1 MRGHVDK
8 VMDACIDICVS
19 NHLSIEYGSMKPA
32 SREGG
37 GDLAS
42 KLHMSELE
50 RDKGPVSE

>member
-1 MRGHVDK
+1 
-8 VMDACIDICVS
+8 
-19 NHLSIEYGSMKPA
+19 MKPA

-50 RDKGPVSE
+50 REKIPVSGEWW

>member
-1 MRGHVDK
+1 LY
-8 VMDACIDICVS
+8 
-19 NHLSIEYGSMKPA
+19 LSAVEYGSMKPA

-50 RDKGPVSE
+50 REKIPVSGEW